1 MNSLFE
7 MDPDVRTMQ
16 DIFKRFKIK
25 WKSLSALEA
34 IKCPHCRK
42 TFRQAGE
49 DGLEELIYTLE
60 PGLSGLTENSE
71 ISEELFETICSILRN
86 DGLEKR

>member
-7 MDPDVRTMQ
+7 MDPDVFTVD
-16 DIFKRFKIK
+16 DILKRFKVK
-25 WKSLSALEA
+25 WKGVPSLEA

-42 TFRQAGE
+42 VFRQAGE
-49 DGLEELIYTLE
+49 EGLEDLLYTLE
-60 PGLSGLTENSE
+60 PGLSGLCEHSE
-71 ISEELFETICSILRN
+71 ISIELFETVCAVLRN